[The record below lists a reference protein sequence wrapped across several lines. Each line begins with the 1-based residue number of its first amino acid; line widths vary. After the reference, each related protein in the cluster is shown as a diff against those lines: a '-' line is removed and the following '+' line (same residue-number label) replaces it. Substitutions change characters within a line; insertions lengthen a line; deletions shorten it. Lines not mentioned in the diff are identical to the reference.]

1 MTSKRNNL
9 KAAERYVI
17 LQTMIPENI
26 MSDIRFCARNAGMAV
41 NELMCLV
48 LREVCVSVKE
58 RTDDCHPLGRVFS
71 LYRIMSQAK
80 DVYRGEDLV
89 RLYVF
94 VGGER
99 EKKFL
104 LKFLS
109 RRNIAR
115 SEMLRKA
122 VRALVYVIKNSGKLA
137 KKVRYVQD
145 DPEEEVDEVDEMSY
159 VYSRMERMDFYRSI
173 YR

>member
-1 MTSKRNNL
+1 MTSKGNNL
-9 KAAERYVI
+9 KVAERYVI
-17 LQTMIPENI
+17 LQTMIPEKI
-26 MSDIRFCARNAGMAV
+26 MSNIRFCARNAGMTV

-48 LREVCVSVKE
+48 LREICMSMKE

-71 LYRIMSQAK
+71 IYRIMSQAK

-99 EKKFL
+99 EKKYLLNFL
-104 LKFLS
+104 G

-145 DPEEEVDEVDEMSY
+145 DPEEEVDEMSY
-159 VYSRMERMDFYRSI
+159 AYSRMERMDFYRSI

>member
-17 LQTMIPENI
+17 LQTMIPEKI
-26 MSDIRFCARNAGMAV
+26 MSDIRFCARNAGMTV

-80 DVYRGEDLV
+80 DIYRGDDLV

-99 EKKFL
+99 EKKYL
-104 LKFLS
+104 LKFLG

-122 VRALVYVIKNSGKLA
+122 VRALEFVIKNSGKLA

-145 DPEEEVDEVDEMSY
+145 DPEEEADEMSY

>member
-1 MTSKRNNL
+1 MTSKRNDL
-9 KAAERYVI
+9 KVAERYVI
-17 LQTMIPENI
+17 LQTMIPEKI
-26 MSDIRFCARNAGMAV
+26 MSDIRFCARNARMTV

-80 DVYRGEDLV
+80 DMYRGDDMV

-99 EKKFL
+99 EKKYL
-104 LKFLS
+104 LKFLG

-122 VRALVYVIKNSGKLA
+122 VRALEYVIKNSGKLA

-145 DPEEEVDEVDEMSY
+145 DPEEEVDEMSY

>member
-1 MTSKRNNL
+1 MTSKRNDL
-9 KAAERYVI
+9 KVAERYVI
-17 LQTMIPENI
+17 LQTMIPEKI
-26 MSDIRFCARNAGMAV
+26 MSDIRFCARNAGMTV

-48 LREVCVSVKE
+48 LREVCVSMKE

-80 DVYRGEDLV
+80 DMYRGDDMV

-99 EKKFL
+99 EKKYL
-104 LKFLS
+104 LKFLG

-122 VRALVYVIKNSGKLA
+122 VRALEYVIKNSGKLA

-145 DPEEEVDEVDEMSY
+145 DPEEEVDEMSY

>member
-1 MTSKRNNL
+1 MTKRNNL

-17 LQTMIPENI
+17 LQTMIPEKI
-26 MSDIRFCARNAGMAV
+26 MSDIQFCARNAGMTV
-41 NELMCLV
+41 NELMRLV

-94 VGGER
+94 VGGEH
-99 EKKFL
+99 EKKYL
-104 LKFLS
+104 LKFLG
-109 RRNIAR
+109 RRNITR

-122 VRALVYVIKNSGKLA
+122 VRALEFVIKNSGKLA

-145 DPEEEVDEVDEMSY
+145 DPEEEADEMSY
-159 VYSRMERMDFYRSI
+159 VYSCMEKMDFYRSI

>member
-1 MTSKRNNL
+1 MTSKRNDL
-9 KAAERYVI
+9 KVAERYVI
-17 LQTMIPENI
+17 LQTMIPEKI
-26 MSDIRFCARNAGMAV
+26 MSDIRFCARNAGMTV

-48 LREVCVSVKE
+48 LREICMSMKE

-80 DVYRGEDLV
+80 DVYRGDDLV

-94 VGGER
+94 VGGEH
-99 EKKFL
+99 EKKYL
-104 LKFLS
+104 LKFLG

-137 KKVRYVQD
+137 KKVRCVQD
-145 DPEEEVDEVDEMSY
+145 DPEEEVDEMSY
-159 VYSRMERMDFYRSI
+159 VYSRMERIDFYRSI